1 MIGLRLY
8 GLLGAA
14 LAGAIAF
21 GYLTHLRTENARLR
35 ANLGQEAMKY
45 SQCLVSLGEARDDR
59 RRDDEIDRIPDHGLR
74 DAAREWLLGPAPNA
88 PGPAPRP

>member
-8 GLLGAA
+8 GLVGAA

-35 ANLGQEAMKY
+35 ANLGQDAMKY
-45 SQCLVSLGEARDDR
+45 SQCLASLNVARADR
-59 RRDDEIDRIPDHGLR
+59 ERDDEIDRISDHGLR
-74 DAAREWLLGPAPNA
+74 DAAREWLLAPRGDAAPA
-88 PGPAPRP
+88 APRP

>member
-14 LAGAIAF
+14 SAGALAF
-21 GYLTHLRTENARLR
+21 GYLTHLRSANATLS
-35 ANLGQEAMKY
+35 AALEAERGKY